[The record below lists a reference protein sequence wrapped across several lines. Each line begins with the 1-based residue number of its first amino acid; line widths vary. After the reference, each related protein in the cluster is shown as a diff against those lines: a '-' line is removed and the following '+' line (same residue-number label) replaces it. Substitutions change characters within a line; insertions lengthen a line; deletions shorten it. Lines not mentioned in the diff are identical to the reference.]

1 MFTIDR
7 RRRSSEV
14 LRRSSRCKKRKI
26 IKIKYKSK
34 ILYFAVSDAKWSWAL
49 QLRRQRRFVQ
59 RSLHFLINPHTLL
72 STAKRNLSFHDAQV
86 CESVPISSC
95 QRNEWVIC
103 FLWLCTRWIQWFLVC
118 FFFLFGYFISR
129 FYVNCWLV
137 FVKCVEQCCCIWI
150 LSSDSN
156 LALLSNLL

>member
-1 MFTIDR
+1 MFTIHR

-103 FLWLCTRWIQWFLVC
+103 FLWLCTRWIQWFLV
-118 FFFLFGYFISR
+118 FFFFFVRIFHLTVLCELLISVCEMCWTVLLYLNIELGFQSR
-129 FYVNCWLV
+129 FI
-137 FVKCVEQCCCIWI
+137 E
-150 LSSDSN
+150 
-156 LALLSNLL
+156 